1 MDERLSIEDAIDAI
15 PDDFDLNDTVAPEE
29 DEADAVE
36 VEEDEQEEIQ
46 DADPT
51 ADEEDEALDEVTES
65 DEEEAD
71 EDDDAEDGPD
81 EQVTVA
87 VEIPKS
93 WGDEEAKALWV
104 RLPAEVQRQVA
115 TREEERDKATQRI
128 LSESGQERKKA
139 VEATKALGSF
149 AQRAEA
155 ALQAVEQAYSDA
167 GYDQWTAQ
175 DWYNLSAQNP
185 ELYVQHKAYADQL
198 SEQKKT
204 AEQVRANAR
213 MAAQESFA
221 EEQADLLRQH
231 MPEVLEKHS
240 EVVDYLGKTFGYTA
254 DQVRLASAA
263 DRVLAYKAMQFD
275 RMNEQAKAKAN
286 SSKNQAKPAPKGLKS
301 SAGQTS
307 TSGQRKKA
315 NAAKAFKQKPSIEN
329 AINMLPDF

>member
-1 MDERLSIEDAIDAI
+1 MEDRLSIEDALSAF
-15 PDDFDLNDTVAPEE
+15 PDDFDDNDTAAPEE
-29 DEADAVE
+29 VDDAAD
-36 VEEDEQEEIQ
+36 VEEDDNIQ
-46 DADPT
+46 DAGPT
-51 ADEEDEALDEVTES
+51 ADEEDEALDEVTAS
-65 DEEEAD
+65 DEDEAD
-71 EDDDAEDGPD
+71 EEDDAEDGPA
-81 EQVTVA
+81 QVTVA

-115 TREEERDKATQRI
+115 TREEERDRATQRI

-139 VEATKALGSF
+139 VEATRALGSF
-149 AQRAEA
+149 AQRADA

-175 DWYNLSAQNP
+175 DWYNLSAQSP
-185 ELYVQHKAYADQL
+185 ELYVQHRAYAEQL
-198 SEQKKT
+198 AEQKRT

-275 RMNEQAKAKAN
+275 RLNAQAQAKAK

-307 TSGQRKKA
+307 TSGQRKTA

-329 AINMLPDF
+329 AINLLPDF